1 MTQHEIKA
9 FLDRLAQ
16 FSAEN
21 ADIRFDQF
29 NQAFDT
35 LRTGV
40 KLLSDVRTFVEEE
53 TAEHFNIFTILDRER
68 REVSTHS
75 RFLAEL
81 LDPRGSH
88 GQAHLFLRAFLDHCD
103 RKIAAE
109 RFLALN
115 GPVES
120 FSWAVRTEQWVKFN
134 DDNRSGRMD
143 LVISSVD
150 ASFLLIIENKID
162 ASESRDDQVASY
174 LKWLDR
180 QTHWKRPARKLMYLT
195 INGDYAPSALHPD
208 KYLCLSYREDIP
220 RWLRTVLPQV
230 RAARTLHLV
239 SQYLEVVDKL

>member
-1 MTQHEIKA
+1 MTQQEIKA

-16 FSAEN
+16 FNAEN
-21 ADIRFDQF
+21 ADVRFDQF
-29 NQAFDT
+29 NQAFAT

-40 KLLSDVRTFVEEE
+40 KTLSDVRTLAEEE
-53 TAEHFNIFTILDRER
+53 TAEHFNIFTVLDRER

-88 GQAHLFLRAFLDHCD
+88 GQAHLFLRTFLDCCD
-103 RKIAAE
+103 RKITAGP
-109 RFLALN
+109 FLALN

-120 FSWAVRTEQWVKFN
+120 FSWAVRTEQWVKLN

-180 QTHWKRPARKLMYLT
+180 QTQWKRPARKLVYLT
-195 INGDYAPSALHPD
+195 VNGDYAQSAVDPG
-208 KYLCLSYREDIP
+208 KYLCLSYRKDVP
-220 RWLRTVLPQV
+220 SWLKTVLPQV
-230 RAARTLHLV
+230 RAVRTLHLV